1 MDQPASPDVRCSA
14 VVFRG
19 QEVLLVRRARSGN
32 DDWVLPGGTPRP
44 GESMAACVRR
54 ETLEETGLSVEPGR
68 IAFVLE
74 TQGPRSS
81 LHTLDL
87 VFLAHLSMPG
97 QEPESSEPELSARFV
112 PIGLLP
118 HLDLRPPLAGH
129 LRGLRTRQAMRTAA
143 YLGNLWRP
151 RQRDDELPALLQ
163 FDDDRTAREMS

>member
-1 MDQPASPDVRCSA
+1 MDQPVSPDVRCSA

-19 QEVLLVRRARSGN
+19 PEVLLVRRVRDDGG
-32 DDWVLPGGTPRP
+32 DWVLPGGTPRP

-81 LHTLDL
+81 QHTLDL
-87 VFLAHLSMPG
+87 VFLAHLSVPG

-112 PIGLLP
+112 SIGLLP

-129 LRGLRTRQAMRTAA
+129 LRGLRTRQGTRTAA

-151 RQRDDELPALLQ
+151 RRSDDDLPTLLEFDDEQ
-163 FDDDRTAREMS
+163 TARGVS